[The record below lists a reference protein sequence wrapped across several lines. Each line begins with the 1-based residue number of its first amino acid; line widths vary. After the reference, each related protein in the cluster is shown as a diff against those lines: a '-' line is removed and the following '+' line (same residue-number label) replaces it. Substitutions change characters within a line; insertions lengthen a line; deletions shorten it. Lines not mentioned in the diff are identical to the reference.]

1 MTIGTQ
7 PSIPNADVCSL
18 VYAQKQNYYRIQ
30 LSFPYLV
37 FHSFLKKLQ
46 YLQNISRN
54 HVLSFLLLAVYN
66 TMK

>member
-1 MTIGTQ
+1 MTIGAQ

-37 FHSFLKKLQ
+37 FHSFFKKIAIFAKYFKKSCSIIFIADSL
-46 YLQNISRN
+46 
-54 HVLSFLLLAVYN
+54 
-66 TMK
+66 